1 MIRVAGVTIATV
13 LLFLSAA
20 GYAQEGRGIEIRGVD
35 ERPGVLHLVPW
46 RLPEDDLPEAPQVEG
61 SRFEHVIEP
70 VDDRVHRRHMH
81 FRQNP
86 EALIEALSADK
97 DT

>member
-1 MIRVAGVTIATV
+1 MNRATGVTIATV
-13 LLFLSAA
+13 LLLLSVP
-20 GYAQEGRGIEIRGVD
+20 GVGQEDRGIEIRGVD

-46 RLPEDDLPEAPQVEG
+46 RLPDDDLPEAPQVEG
-61 SRFEHVIEP
+61 SRFERVIEP

-86 EALIEALSADK
+86 EALLEALSADK